1 MIDVRAAIG
10 QTGAPHR
17 PSRISAV
24 THPVILSR
32 CLACLIALW
41 SCALPAAG
49 LYSGE
54 VPVASQADA
63 ERAEALKSALA
74 QVVIRLTGDSAILA
88 RPDVA
93 RAVAGAERYVQQYQ
107 YQQDVVSDGGAP
119 QLRLRLV
126 AQFDRDAVDQM
137 LRDLG
142 LAAARG
148 DSEAAPVET
157 RPASYH
163 VWVSGLRSAE
173 DYARVVGTLARNE
186 LVRGVRAEQARGDGV
201 GLRLDLIGPLS
212 RLLTSLSG
220 GPLRVTNAK
229 PPVDGVDALLD
240 LAP

>member
-88 RPDVA
+88 RP
-93 RAVAGAERYVQQYQ
+93 
-107 YQQDVVSDGGAP
+107 DVVSDGGAP